1 MRRFFG
7 GVLLLAGVAGAW
19 GGSAQAGDSLRVNLP
34 FEFGAGGKEF
44 PKGSCNIDI
53 STGTKV
59 SIQCSRV
66 RTAVQAQTLAF
77 VGSVYEVAARKEM
90 IFNRYGDTYFLSTI
104 WIANEGRELVTSDAE
119 KELVD
124 SGVEGTSVKLKVK

>member
-1 MRRFFG
+1 MRRSFG
-7 GVLLLAGVAGAW
+7 GVLLLAGVLAAW
-19 GGSAQAGDSLRVNLP
+19 GGNALAGDSLRVNLP
-34 FEFGAGGKEF
+34 FGFGAGGKEF

-53 STGTKV
+53 STGARV

-66 RTAVQAQTLAF
+66 RSAVQAQTLAF
-77 VGSVYEVAARKEM
+77 VGSVYEVAERKEM
-90 IFNRYGDTYFLSTI
+90 VFNRYGDTYFLSTI
-104 WIANEGRELVTSDAE
+104 WIANEGRELVMSDAE